1 MSILDVPYSAP
12 KTIIFDWHATL
23 VDTHD
28 AMYYAVD
35 EVLPKLEE
43 LGLANQL
50 IEIEDSKTLD
60 DAKLVKYVKEKQKL
74 HPKVKEAR
82 KISRT
87 DIFEILFGNN
97 KEAKKTAHYAFDH
110 AYRNH
115 FGKVAA
121 FEPRFEYVLRDLK
134 KLGIVLAVLT
144 NRKREFMEK
153 EITCVDGNDWSHF
166 FSAVVCGDDV
176 EHRKPYPDLI
186 LKTLEELNIKPGTHA
201 WYVGDSTTD
210 IISAR
215 EAKVTAIF
223 YNGASW
229 DKNWIDKIFPGTT
242 KHPHQPDCVVNNSL
256 ELLGMAKKY
265 LAENSVIES
274 SYEI

>member
-1 MSILDVPYSAP
+1 MSILDVPYAAP

-43 LGLANQL
+43 LGLADHL
-50 IEIEDSKTLD
+50 IDIAHSKTVD
-60 DAKLVKYVKEKQKL
+60 DAKLVKYVKEKRKL
-74 HPKVKEAR
+74 HPKIIEAR

-87 DIFEILFGNN
+87 DIFEILFGEN
-97 KEAKKTAHYAFDH
+97 KEAKKAAHIAFDQ

-115 FGKVAA
+115 VGKVTA
-121 FEPRFEYVLRDLK
+121 FEPRFEHVLHDLK
-134 KLGIVLAVLT
+134 AMGIVLAVLT
-144 NRKREFMEK
+144 NRKREFMEQ
-153 EITCVDGNDWSHF
+153 EITCVDGHDWSHF
-166 FSAVVCGDDV
+166 FDAVVCGDDV

-186 LKTLEELNIKPGTHA
+186 LKTLEKLNIEAGTHA

-223 YNGASW
+223 YNGACW
-229 DKNWIDKIFPGTT
+229 DKDWIAKIFPGTT
-242 KHPHQPDCVVNNSL
+242 KHPHQPDCVVNSSL
-256 ELLGMAKKY
+256 ELLGLAKKY
-265 LAENSVIES
+265 IENNNIIEH
-274 SYEI
+274 I

>member
-1 MSILDVPYSAP
+1 MSILDVPYAAP

-28 AMYYAVD
+28 AMYLAVD

-43 LGLANQL
+43 LGLYEHL
-50 IEIEDSKTLD
+50 IDIENSKTID
-60 DAKLVKYVKEKQKL
+60 DAKLVKYVKDQRKL
-74 HPKVKEAR
+74 HPKIKEAR

-87 DIFEILFGNN
+87 DIFEILFGTN
-97 KEAKKTAHYAFDH
+97 KEAKKAAHKAFDF

-115 FGKVAA
+115 FGKITSL
-121 FEPRFEYVLRDLK
+121 EPRFEHVLHDLK
-134 KLGIVLAVLT
+134 SMGIILAVLT

-153 EITCVDGNDWSHF
+153 EIACVDGHDWSHF
-166 FSAVVCGDDV
+166 FSAMVCGDDV

-186 LKTLEELNIKPGTHA
+186 LKTLENLNIEPGTHA

-223 YNGASW
+223 YNGAGW
-229 DKNWIDKIFPGTT
+229 DQDWIDKIFPGTT
-242 KHPHQPDCVVNNSL
+242 KHPHQPDCVVNSSI
-256 ELLGMAKKY
+256 ELLGLAKKY
-265 LAENSVIES
+265 LDNNSIIENI
-274 SYEI
+274 

>member
-1 MSILDVPYSAP
+1 MSILDVPYAAP

-28 AMYYAVD
+28 AMYYAID

-43 LGLANQL
+43 LGLADQL
-50 IEIEDSKTLD
+50 IDIEESKTID
-60 DAKLVKYVKEKQKL
+60 DAKLVKYVKEQRKL
-74 HPKVKEAR
+74 HPKIKEAR

-87 DIFEILFGNN
+87 DIFEILFGTN
-97 KEAKKTAHYAFDH
+97 KEAKKAAHKAFDH

-115 FGKVAA
+115 FGKVTAI
-121 FEPRFEYVLRDLK
+121 ELRFENVLNELK
-134 KLGIVLAVLT
+134 TMGIILAVLT

-153 EITCVDGNDWSHF
+153 EITCVDGHDWSHF

-176 EHRKPYPDLI
+176 EHRKPHPDLI

-215 EAKVTAIF
+215 EANVTAIF
-223 YNGASW
+223 YNGANW
-229 DKNWIDKIFPGTT
+229 DQEWIDKIFPGTT

-256 ELLGMAKKY
+256 ELLGLAKKY
-265 LAENSVIES
+265 LDNNSIIEH
-274 SYEI
+274 I

>member
-1 MSILDVPYSAP
+1 MSILDVPYAAP

-28 AMYYAVD
+28 AMYLAVD
-35 EVLPKLEE
+35 DVLPRLGE
-43 LGLANQL
+43 LGLADQL
-50 IEIEDSKTLD
+50 INIEDCKTID
-60 DAKLVKYVKEKQKL
+60 DAKLVKYVKENLKL
-74 HPKVKEAR
+74 HPKIKQSR

-97 KEAKKTAHYAFDH
+97 KEAKKAAHKAFDF

-115 FGKVAA
+115 FGNVTA
-121 FEPRFEYVLRDLK
+121 FEPRFEHVLNDLK
-134 KLGIVLAVLT
+134 AMGIILAVLT
-144 NRKREFMEK
+144 NRKREFMEH
-153 EITCVDGNDWSHF
+153 EITCVDKKDWSHY

-186 LKTLEELNIKPGTHA
+186 LKALEELNIEPGTHA

-215 EAKVTAIF
+215 EANVTAIF
-223 YNGASW
+223 YNGANW
-229 DKNWIDKIFPGTT
+229 DQDWIDKIFPGTT

-256 ELLGMAKKY
+256 ELLGLAKKF
-265 LAENSVIES
+265 LANSNIIES
-274 SYEI
+274 

>member
-1 MSILDVPYSAP
+1 MSILDVPYAAP

-28 AMYYAVD
+28 AMYYAID
-35 EVLPKLEE
+35 EILPKLEE
-43 LGLANQL
+43 LGLYDQL
-50 IEIEDSKTLD
+50 INIEDSKTID
-60 DAKLVKYVKEKQKL
+60 DAKLVKYVKDQRKL
-74 HPKVKEAR
+74 HTKIKEAR

-97 KEAKKTAHYAFDH
+97 KEAKKTAHKAFDY

-115 FGKVAA
+115 FGNVTA
-121 FEPRFEYVLRDLK
+121 FEARFEHVLHDLK
-134 KLGIVLAVLT
+134 AMGIVLAVLT

-153 EITCVDGNDWSHF
+153 EITSVDGHDWSHY

-186 LKTLEELNIKPGTHA
+186 LKTLEVLNIEPGTHV
-201 WYVGDSTTD
+201 WYIGDSTTD
-210 IISAR
+210 VISAR

-223 YNGASW
+223 YNGANW
-229 DKNWIDKIFPGTT
+229 DQDWIDKIFPGTT
-242 KHPHQPDCVVNNSL
+242 KHPHQPDCVVQNSL
-256 ELLGMAKKY
+256 ELLGLAKKY
-265 LAENSVIES
+265 LDNNSIIEHT
-274 SYEI
+274 